1 MGYGCVGYSCHN
13 NTDNKKDAGRVI
25 HFHKFPLENE
35 QLCTKWVI
43 ATKLEDFV
51 PKGHHFLC
59 SDHFTR
65 DDYFFENS
73 SRLKHGA
80 VPSEFSFPPHLMK
93 HKPQKKKIF
102 IG

>member
-1 MGYGCVGYSCHN
+1 MYLLWVMVVLDTVGCHN

-59 SDHFTR
+59 SDHSSFHTR
-65 DDYFFENS
+65 
-73 SRLKHGA
+73 
-80 VPSEFSFPPHLMK
+80 
-93 HKPQKKKIF
+93 
-102 IG
+102 